1 MNQDSISFD
10 LGCNFDYK
18 LFDFVDQYDKKHA
31 ITSFFGKL
39 KRDGLP
45 GGRTASIIP
54 DFTLDQLADYV
65 NECKKRDIT
74 FNYLINPL
82 SMDQNEIDPVVGKQ
96 IRDFIHQM
104 YDMGIRAFT
113 LNSPILIKYVK
124 REFKD
129 VFVTLGLYA
138 YPTTIQHIEYWRN
151 WGVDEIT
158 LDHGFNR
165 RFDLLRKLLTQYKD
179 TDLHLRVIAN
189 NLCLR
194 ECPFRL
200 AHGCFVGHSDPER
213 FSMDYSLVN
222 CAYKKVTHPAA
233 ILTAEFIRPEDVHYY
248 RELAEETGNKH
259 FSIKLIDRT
268 RTTDFLHKV
277 VKGYMEES
285 YDGNLLDIVN
295 WPQAKTIATRPDEKD
310 PMAQGA
316 APTGAPVGA
325 PEGAPAAG
333 GAPAA
338 ENAGGPPPWA
348 TGAGGPPPW
357 ATGAGGPPPWA
368 TGAGGPPPWATGAG
382 GPPPWATGAG
392 GPPPWATGAGGPPPW
407 ATGAGGPPPWAT
419 GAGGPPPW
427 ATGAGGP
434 PPWAQPGPNGEPPI
448 GPPPGA
454 PIMRWME
461 KLKPE
466 AMMRY
471 GRTMHLPKLYVDNKK
486 LDGFLEHF
494 INNNNCANSLCVN
507 DILEEG
513 QTAPNGCAHCS
524 TWAKKVISYDEA
536 EVAQWKELCA
546 TVLQSLEDGSIYY
559 DA

>member
-368 TGAGGPPPWATGAG
+368 
-382 GPPPWATGAG
+382 
-392 GPPPWATGAGGPPPW
+392 
-407 ATGAGGPPPWAT
+407 
-419 GAGGPPPW
+419 
-427 ATGAGGP
+427 
-434 PPWAQPGPNGEPPI
+434 QPGPNGEPPI

-513 QTAPNGCAHCS
+513 QTAPNACAHCS

>member
-18 LFDFVDQYDKKHA
+18 LFDFIDQYDKKHA

-39 KRDGLP
+39 KHDGLP

-54 DFTLDQLADYV
+54 DFTMDQLADYV
-65 NECKKRDIT
+65 KECQKRDIT

-82 SMDQNEIDPVVGKQ
+82 SMDQNELDPVMGKK
-96 IRDFIHQM
+96 IRTFIHTM
-104 YDMGIRAFT
+104 YDMGIKAFT

-129 VFVTLGLYA
+129 AFVTLGLYA

-165 RFDLLRKLLTQYKD
+165 RFDLLRQLLTQYKD

-200 AHGCFVGHSDPER
+200 AHGCFVGHSDPDKY
-213 FSMDYSLVN
+213 SMDYSLIN

-268 RTTDFLHKV
+268 RTTDFLHNV

-285 YDGNLLDIVN
+285 YNGNLLDIVN
-295 WPQAKTIATRPDEKD
+295 WPRAKTIVTRPDQ
-310 PMAQGA
+310 AGA
-316 APTGAPVGA
+316 EDAPAGAPAGAPVGA
-325 PEGAPAAG
+325 GGPPAG
-333 GAPAA
+333 MP
-338 ENAGGPPPWA
+338 AGGPPPGVPA
-348 TGAGGPPPW
+348 
-357 ATGAGGPPPWA
+357 
-368 TGAGGPPPWATGAG
+368 
-382 GPPPWATGAG
+382 
-392 GPPPWATGAGGPPPW
+392 
-407 ATGAGGPPPWAT
+407 
-419 GAGGPPPW
+419 
-427 ATGAGGP
+427 
-434 PPWAQPGPNGEPPI
+434 
-448 GPPPGA
+448 
-454 PIMRWME
+454 MRWME
-461 KLKPE
+461 YLKPE
-466 AMMRY
+466 AMMNY
-471 GRTMHLPKLYVDNKK
+471 GRTMHLPKLFVDNKK
-486 LDGFLEHF
+486 LDGFVEHF
-494 INNNNCANSLCVN
+494 ININNCATSLCVN
-507 DILEEG
+507 DILEDGE
-513 QTAPNGCAHCS
+513 TAPNACAHCS

-546 TVLQSLEDGSIYY
+546 SVLQNIEDGAIFK
-559 DA
+559 D

>member
-39 KRDGLP
+39 KHDGLP

-54 DFTLDQLADYV
+54 DFTMDQLADYV
-65 NECKKRDIT
+65 KECQKRDIT

-82 SMDQNEIDPVVGKQ
+82 SMDQNELDPDMGKK
-96 IRDFIHQM
+96 IRNFIHTM
-104 YDMGIRAFT
+104 YDMGIKAFT

-129 VFVTLGLYA
+129 AFVTLGLYA

-165 RFDLLRKLLTQYKD
+165 RFDLLRQLLTQYKD

-200 AHGCFVGHSDPER
+200 AHGCFVGHSDPEK

-268 RTTDFLHKV
+268 RTTDFLHNV

-295 WPQAKTIATRPDEKD
+295 WPRAKTIATRPDQTD
-310 PMAQGA
+310 PNAAAAQPQA
-316 APTGAPVGA
+316 APAGAVPMGM
-325 PEGAPAAG
+325 P
-333 GAPAA
+333 
-338 ENAGGPPPWA
+338 AGGPPPW
-348 TGAGGPPPW
+348 
-357 ATGAGGPPPWA
+357 
-368 TGAGGPPPWATGAG
+368 
-382 GPPPWATGAG
+382 
-392 GPPPWATGAGGPPPW
+392 
-407 ATGAGGPPPWAT
+407 
-419 GAGGPPPW
+419 
-427 ATGAGGP
+427 
-434 PPWAQPGPNGEPPI
+434 
-448 GPPPGA
+448 
-454 PIMRWME
+454 
-461 KLKPE
+461 
-466 AMMRY
+466 
-471 GRTMHLPKLYVDNKK
+471 V
-486 LDGFLEHF
+486 
-494 INNNNCANSLCVN
+494 
-507 DILEEG
+507 
-513 QTAPNGCAHCS
+513 
-524 TWAKKVISYDEA
+524 
-536 EVAQWKELCA
+536 
-546 TVLQSLEDGSIYY
+546 
-559 DA
+559 

>member
-1 MNQDSISFD
+1 MNTDSISFD

-39 KRDGLP
+39 KHDGLP

-54 DFTLDQLADYV
+54 DFTLDELSDYV
-65 NECKKRDIT
+65 KECQKRDIT

-82 SMDQNEIDPVVGKQ
+82 SMDQNELDPVVGKK
-96 IRDFIHQM
+96 IRDFIHTL
-104 YDMGIRAFT
+104 YDMGIKAYT
-113 LNSPILIKYVK
+113 LNSPILVKYVK

-129 VFVTLGLYA
+129 AFVTLGLYA

-165 RFDLLRKLLTQYKD
+165 KFDILRNLLTQYKD

-200 AHGCFVGHSDPER
+200 AHGSFVGHSDPEK

-222 CAYKKVTHPAA
+222 CAYKKVTNPAA

-268 RTTDFLHKV
+268 RTTDFLHRV

-295 WPQAKTIATRPDEKD
+295 WPQAKTIATRPDQAKD
-310 PMAQGA
+310 GMPA
-316 APTGAPVGA
+316 GAPPMGM
-325 PEGAPAAG
+325 PAG
-333 GAPAA
+333 GPPMGMP
-338 ENAGGPPPWA
+338 AGGPPPWVMEGRPPRPGEPEEWA
-348 TGAGGPPPW
+348 KAHGITAPPAGMPVGGPP
-357 ATGAGGPPPWA
+357 
-368 TGAGGPPPWATGAG
+368 
-382 GPPPWATGAG
+382 
-392 GPPPWATGAGGPPPW
+392 
-407 ATGAGGPPPWAT
+407 
-419 GAGGPPPW
+419 
-427 ATGAGGP
+427 
-434 PPWAQPGPNGEPPI
+434 I
-448 GPPPGA
+448 GA
-454 PIMRWME
+454 PKMRWME
-461 KLKPE
+461 FLKPE
-466 AMMRY
+466 AMMAY
-471 GRTMHLPKLYVDNKK
+471 GRTMHLPKIYVDNKK

-494 INNNNCANSLCVN
+494 INNNNCAKSLCVN

-513 QTAPNGCAHCS
+513 QTAPNACAHCS
-524 TWAKKVISYDEA
+524 NWAKKVISYDEA
-536 EVAQWKELCA
+536 EVAQWKQLCA
-546 TVLQSLEDGSIYY
+546 GVLHSIEDGSIYREM
-559 DA
+559 A

>member
-316 APTGAPVGA
+316 APTGAP
-325 PEGAPAAG
+325 AAG

-338 ENAGGPPPWA
+338 EN
-348 TGAGGPPPW
+348 
-357 ATGAGGPPPWA
+357 
-368 TGAGGPPPWATGAG
+368 
-382 GPPPWATGAG
+382 
-392 GPPPWATGAGGPPPW
+392 
-407 ATGAGGPPPWAT
+407 AGGPPPWAT

-513 QTAPNGCAHCS
+513 QTAPNACAHCS

>member
-18 LFDFVDQYDKKHA
+18 LFDYVDKYDKKHSIA
-31 ITSFFGKL
+31 SFFGKL
-39 KRDGLP
+39 KHDGLP

-54 DFTLDQLADYV
+54 DFTMDQFAEYIK
-65 NECKKRDIT
+65 ECQKRDIT

-82 SMDQNEIDPVVGKQ
+82 SMDQNEIDPEVGRK
-96 IRDFIHQM
+96 IRDFIHTM
-104 YDMGIRAFT
+104 YDIGIRAFT

-165 RFDLLRKLLTQYKD
+165 RFDLLKNLLAQYKD

-200 AHGCFVGHSDPER
+200 AHGCFVGHSDPDK
-213 FSMDYSLVN
+213 FTMDYSLVN

-233 ILTAEFIRPEDVHYY
+233 ILTSEFIRPEDVHYY
-248 RELAEETGNKH
+248 REIAEETGNKN

-277 VKGYMEES
+277 IKSYMEES
-285 YDGNLLDIVN
+285 YDGNLLDLVN
-295 WPQAKTIATRPDEKD
+295 WPQAKTIVTLPMNSPQAVGD
-310 PMAQGA
+310 PADI
-316 APTGAPVGA
+316 
-325 PEGAPAAG
+325 PALTDV
-333 GAPAA
+333 
-338 ENAGGPPPWA
+338 PP
-348 TGAGGPPPW
+348 
-357 ATGAGGPPPWA
+357 
-368 TGAGGPPPWATGAG
+368 
-382 GPPPWATGAG
+382 
-392 GPPPWATGAGGPPPW
+392 
-407 ATGAGGPPPWAT
+407 
-419 GAGGPPPW
+419 
-427 ATGAGGP
+427 
-434 PPWAQPGPNGEPPI
+434 
-448 GPPPGA
+448 
-454 PIMRWME
+454 MRWAE
-461 KLKPE
+461 RLKLE
-466 AMMRY
+466 AMMNY
-471 GRTMHLPKLYVDNKK
+471 GKTMHLPKMYVDNKK

-494 INNNNCANSLCVN
+494 IHNNNCAKSLCAS
-507 DILEEG
+507 DILEDG
-513 QTAPNGCAHCS
+513 QKAPNACAYCS

-536 EVAQWKELCA
+536 EVAEWKELCGS
-546 TVLQSLEDGSIYY
+546 VLKSIEDISIFKY
-559 DA
+559 

>member
-39 KRDGLP
+39 KHDGLP

-65 NECKKRDIT
+65 KECQKRDIT

-96 IRDFIHQM
+96 IRDFLHQM
-104 YDMGIRAFT
+104 YDLGIRAFT

-200 AHGCFVGHSDPER
+200 AHGCFVGHSDPDK

-233 ILTAEFIRPEDVHYY
+233 ILTAEFIRPEDVHFY

-310 PMAQGA
+310 PMAKGA
-316 APTGAPVGA
+316 AAAPAENAGAPTGAPAGA
-325 PEGAPAAG
+325 PPT

-348 TGAGGPPPW
+348 T
-357 ATGAGGPPPWA
+357 
-368 TGAGGPPPWATGAG
+368 
-382 GPPPWATGAG
+382 
-392 GPPPWATGAGGPPPW
+392 
-407 ATGAGGPPPWAT
+407 
-419 GAGGPPPW
+419 
-427 ATGAGGP
+427 
-434 PPWAQPGPNGEPPI
+434 
-448 GPPPGA
+448 
-454 PIMRWME
+454 
-461 KLKPE
+461 
-466 AMMRY
+466 
-471 GRTMHLPKLYVDNKK
+471 
-486 LDGFLEHF
+486 
-494 INNNNCANSLCVN
+494 
-507 DILEEG
+507 
-513 QTAPNGCAHCS
+513 
-524 TWAKKVISYDEA
+524 
-536 EVAQWKELCA
+536 
-546 TVLQSLEDGSIYY
+546 
-559 DA
+559 

>member
-392 GPPPWATGAGGPPPW
+392 GPPPWA
-407 ATGAGGPPPWAT
+407 
-419 GAGGPPPW
+419 
-427 ATGAGGP
+427 
-434 PPWAQPGPNGEPPI
+434 QPGPNGEPPI

-513 QTAPNGCAHCS
+513 QTAPNACAHCS

>member
-18 LFDFVDQYDKKHA
+18 LFDYIDKYDKKHSIA
-31 ITSFFGKL
+31 SFFGKL
-39 KRDGLP
+39 KHDGLP

-54 DFTLDQLADYV
+54 DFTLDQFADYI

-82 SMDQNEIDPVVGKQ
+82 AMDQNEIDPVVGKQ
-96 IRDFIHQM
+96 IRDFIHTM
-104 YDMGIRAFT
+104 YDLGIRAFT

-165 RFDLLRKLLTQYKD
+165 RFDVLRNLLTQYKD

-200 AHGCFVGHSDPER
+200 AHGCFVGHSDPDK
-213 FSMDYSLVN
+213 FAMDYSLVN

-248 RELAEETGNKH
+248 RELAEETGNKN

-268 RTTDFLHKV
+268 RTTDFLHRV
-277 VKGYMEES
+277 IKGYMEES
-285 YDGNLLDIVN
+285 YDGNLLDLVN
-295 WPQAKTIATRPDEKD
+295 WPKAKTISVLPINQEAGDAPQGTPPAGAVCPPKD
-310 PMAQGA
+310 
-316 APTGAPVGA
+316 V
-325 PEGAPAAG
+325 
-333 GAPAA
+333 
-338 ENAGGPPPWA
+338 PP
-348 TGAGGPPPW
+348 
-357 ATGAGGPPPWA
+357 
-368 TGAGGPPPWATGAG
+368 
-382 GPPPWATGAG
+382 
-392 GPPPWATGAGGPPPW
+392 
-407 ATGAGGPPPWAT
+407 
-419 GAGGPPPW
+419 
-427 ATGAGGP
+427 
-434 PPWAQPGPNGEPPI
+434 
-448 GPPPGA
+448 
-454 PIMRWME
+454 MRWAD

-466 AMMRY
+466 AMMAY
-471 GRTMHLPKLYVDNKK
+471 GKTMHLPKVYVDNKK

-494 INNNNCANSLCVN
+494 INNNNCANSLCAN
-507 DILEEG
+507 DILENG
-513 QTAPNGCAHCS
+513 QKAPNACAYCS

-536 EVAQWKELCA
+536 EVAQWKELCGS
-546 TVLQSLEDGSIYY
+546 VLRNLEDISIYNY
-559 DA
+559 

>member
-18 LFDFVDQYDKKHA
+18 LFDFVDEYDKKHA
-31 ITSFFGKL
+31 ITSFFGKR
-39 KRDGLP
+39 KHDGLP

-54 DFTLDQLADYV
+54 DFTLDQFADYV
-65 NECKKRDIT
+65 KECKKRDIT

-96 IRDFIHQM
+96 IRDFIHNM
-104 YDMGIRAFT
+104 YDLGIRAFT

-200 AHGCFVGHSDPER
+200 AHGCFVGHSDPEK

-233 ILTAEFIRPEDVHYY
+233 ILTAEFIRPEDVHFY

-277 VKGYMEES
+277 VKGYMTES

-295 WPQAKTIATRPDEKD
+295 WPRAKTIATRPDQAGLENG
-310 PMAQGA
+310 PQ
-316 APTGAPVGA
+316 
-325 PEGAPAAG
+325 GAPAGA
-333 GAPAA
+333 GAP
-338 ENAGGPPPWA
+338 PM
-348 TGAGGPPPW
+348 GAGGPP
-357 ATGAGGPPPWA
+357 AGVP
-368 TGAGGPPPWATGAG
+368 
-382 GPPPWATGAG
+382 
-392 GPPPWATGAGGPPPW
+392 
-407 ATGAGGPPPWAT
+407 
-419 GAGGPPPW
+419 
-427 ATGAGGP
+427 
-434 PPWAQPGPNGEPPI
+434 Q
-448 GPPPGA
+448 
-454 PIMRWME
+454 MRWME
-461 KLKPE
+461 RLKPE
-466 AMMRY
+466 AMMAY

-507 DILEEG
+507 DILETGE
-513 QTAPNGCAHCS
+513 TAPNACAHCS
-524 TWAKKVISYDEA
+524 SWAKKVISYDEA
-536 EVAQWKELCA
+536 EVAQWKELCSG
-546 TVLQSLEDGSIYY
+546 VL
-559 DA
+559 

>member
-18 LFDFVDQYDKKHA
+18 LFDFVDQYDKKHS

-39 KRDGLP
+39 KHDGLP

-54 DFTLDQLADYV
+54 DFSLDQLADYV
-65 NECKKRDIT
+65 KECQKRDIT

-200 AHGCFVGHSDPER
+200 AHGCFVGHSDPDR

-233 ILTAEFIRPEDVHYY
+233 ILTAEFIRPEDVHFY

-268 RTTDFLHKV
+268 RTTDFLHRV

-310 PMAQGA
+310 PLLAEGA
-316 APTGAPVGA
+316 GAPPTGA
-325 PEGAPAAG
+325 GAPAGAPPMGAG
-333 GAPAA
+333 GPPRPGEPEEWGKAHGITAPPAGMPPFGAGAPAGA
-338 ENAGGPPPWA
+338 PPMGAGGPPTGMPAGGPPPWVMEGRPPRPGEPEEWGKAHGITAPPAGMPAGGPPPWA
-348 TGAGGPPPW
+348 AGI
-357 ATGAGGPPPWA
+357 
-368 TGAGGPPPWATGAG
+368 
-382 GPPPWATGAG
+382 
-392 GPPPWATGAGGPPPW
+392 
-407 ATGAGGPPPWAT
+407 
-419 GAGGPPPW
+419 
-427 ATGAGGP
+427 
-434 PPWAQPGPNGEPPI
+434 NGQPPI

-461 KLKPE
+461 RLKPE

-494 INNNNCANSLCVN
+494 INNNNCASSLCVN

-513 QTAPNGCAHCS
+513 QTAPNACAHCS
-524 TWAKKVISYDEA
+524 NWAKKVISYDEA
-536 EVAQWKELCA
+536 EVAQWKELCSS
-546 TVLQSLEDGSIYY
+546 VLQSLEDGSIYFEQ
-559 DA
+559 

>member
-18 LFDFVDQYDKKHA
+18 LFDFIDEYDKKHA
-31 ITSFFGKL
+31 ITGFFGKL
-39 KRDGLP
+39 KHDGLP

-54 DFTLDQLADYV
+54 DFTVDQFADYIK
-65 NECKKRDIT
+65 ECNRRGIV

-82 SMDQNEIDPVVGKQ
+82 SMDQNEIDPVMGKH
-96 IRDFIHQM
+96 IRSFIHQM

-113 LNSPILIKYVK
+113 INSPILIKYVK
-124 REFKD
+124 REFSD
-129 VFVTLGLYA
+129 VSVTLGLYA

-158 LDHGFNR
+158 LDHSFNR
-165 RFDLLRKLLTQYKD
+165 RFDLLRQLLTQYRD
-179 TDLHLRVIAN
+179 TGLHLRVIAN

-200 AHGCFVGHSDPER
+200 AHGCFVGHSDPDR

-222 CAYKKVTHPAA
+222 CAYKKVTDPAA
-233 ILTAEFIRPEDVHYY
+233 ILTAEFIRPEDIHYY
-248 RELAEETGNKH
+248 RELAEETGNSS
-259 FSIKLIDRT
+259 FSVKLIDRT
-268 RTTDFLHKV
+268 RTTDFLHRVIKA
-277 VKGYMEES
+277 YMEES

-295 WPQAKTIATRPDEKD
+295 WPQAKTIATRPDQKD
-310 PMAQGA
+310 PLA
-316 APTGAPVGA
+316 AP
-325 PEGAPAAG
+325 G
-333 GAPAA
+333 GA
-338 ENAGGPPPWA
+338 GVPPM
-348 TGAGGPPPW
+348 GAGGPPPW
-357 ATGAGGPPPWA
+357 AAGAGVPPMGAGGPPPWA
-368 TGAGGPPPWATGAG
+368 AGAGAPPMGAGGPPPWAIK
-382 GPPPWATGAG
+382 
-392 GPPPWATGAGGPPPW
+392 
-407 ATGAGGPPPWAT
+407 
-419 GAGGPPPW
+419 
-427 ATGAGGP
+427 
-434 PPWAQPGPNGEPPI
+434 GPNGEPPV

-466 AMMRY
+466 AMMKY

-507 DILEEG
+507 AILEEG
-513 QTAPNGCAHCS
+513 QTAPNACAHCS
-524 TWAKKVISYDEA
+524 NWAKKVISYDEA

-546 TVLQSLEDGSIYY
+546 SVLQSLEDGSIYF

>member
-18 LFDFVDQYDKKHA
+18 LFDFVDEYDKKHA

-39 KRDGLP
+39 KHDGLP

-54 DFTLDQLADYV
+54 DFTLDQFADYV
-65 NECKKRDIT
+65 KECTKRDIT

-96 IRDFIHQM
+96 IRDFIHNM
-104 YDMGIRAFT
+104 YDLGIRAFT

-165 RFDLLRKLLTQYKD
+165 RFDFLRKLLTQYKD

-200 AHGCFVGHSDPER
+200 AHGCFVGHSDPEK

-233 ILTAEFIRPEDVHYY
+233 ILTAEFIRPEDVHFY

-277 VKGYMEES
+277 VKGYMTES

-295 WPQAKTIATRPDEKD
+295 WPRAKTIATRPDQAGLENG
-310 PMAQGA
+310 PQ
-316 APTGAPVGA
+316 
-325 PEGAPAAG
+325 GAPAGA
-333 GAPAA
+333 GAP
-338 ENAGGPPPWA
+338 PM
-348 TGAGGPPPW
+348 GAGGPP
-357 ATGAGGPPPWA
+357 AGVP
-368 TGAGGPPPWATGAG
+368 
-382 GPPPWATGAG
+382 
-392 GPPPWATGAGGPPPW
+392 
-407 ATGAGGPPPWAT
+407 
-419 GAGGPPPW
+419 
-427 ATGAGGP
+427 
-434 PPWAQPGPNGEPPI
+434 Q
-448 GPPPGA
+448 
-454 PIMRWME
+454 MRWME
-461 KLKPE
+461 RLKPE
-466 AMMRY
+466 AMMAY

-507 DILEEG
+507 DILETGE
-513 QTAPNGCAHCS
+513 TAPNACAHCS
-524 TWAKKVISYDEA
+524 SWAKKVISYDEA
-536 EVAQWKELCA
+536 EVAQWKELCSG
-546 TVLQSLEDGSIYY
+546 VLQSIEDGSIYKY
-559 DA
+559 

>member
-1 MNQDSISFD
+1 MNTDSISFD

-18 LFDFVDQYDKKHA
+18 LFEFVDKYDKKHA

-39 KRDGLP
+39 KHDGLP

-54 DFTLDQLADYV
+54 DFTFDELKDYV
-65 NECKKRDIT
+65 GECKKRDIT

-82 SMDQNEIDPVVGKQ
+82 SMDQNEIDPVMGKK
-96 IRDFIHQM
+96 IREFIHNA
-104 YDMGIRAFT
+104 YDIGIRAFT
-113 LNSPILIKYVK
+113 LNSPILIKYLK
-124 REFKD
+124 SEFKD

-165 RFDLLRKLLTQYKD
+165 KFDVLRNLLTQYKD
-179 TDLHLRVIAN
+179 SDLHLRVIAN

-200 AHGCFVGHSDPER
+200 AHGCFVGHSDPDK

-268 RTTDFLHKV
+268 RTTEFLHRV
-277 VKGYMEES
+277 VKSYMEES

-295 WPQAKTIATRPDEKD
+295 WPQAKTIATRPDQKD
-310 PMAQGA
+310 PNVNPDGTPAVNPQA
-316 APTGAPVGA
+316 APENA
-325 PEGAPAAG
+325 

-368 TGAGGPPPWATGAG
+368 TGAGGPPPWATV
-382 GPPPWATGAG
+382 GPDGK
-392 GPPPWATGAGGPPPW
+392 
-407 ATGAGGPPPWAT
+407 
-419 GAGGPPPW
+419 
-427 ATGAGGP
+427 
-434 PPWAQPGPNGEPPI
+434 PPI

-454 PIMRWME
+454 PVMRWME
-461 KLKPE
+461 FLKPE
-466 AMMRY
+466 AMINY

-494 INNNNCANSLCVN
+494 INNNNCAKSLCVN

-513 QTAPNGCAHCS
+513 QTAPNACAHCS
-524 TWAKKVISYDEA
+524 SWAKKVISYDQA
-536 EVAQWKELCA
+536 EVEQWKGLCES
-546 TVLQSLEDGSIYY
+546 VLRSIENGSIYREF
-559 DA
+559 

>member
-357 ATGAGGPPPWA
+357 A
-368 TGAGGPPPWATGAG
+368 
-382 GPPPWATGAG
+382 
-392 GPPPWATGAGGPPPW
+392 
-407 ATGAGGPPPWAT
+407 
-419 GAGGPPPW
+419 
-427 ATGAGGP
+427 
-434 PPWAQPGPNGEPPI
+434 QPGPNGEPPI

-513 QTAPNGCAHCS
+513 QTAPNACAHCS

>member
-1 MNQDSISFD
+1 MNSDSISFD

-39 KRDGLP
+39 KFDGLP

-54 DFTLDQLADYV
+54 DFTLDELSQYV
-65 NECKKRDIT
+65 QECRKRDIT

-82 SMDQNEIDPVVGKQ
+82 SMDQNELDPVMGKK
-96 IRDFIHQM
+96 IRGFIHTL
-104 YDMGIRAFT
+104 YDMGIKAFT

-124 REFKD
+124 NEFKD
-129 VFVTLGLYA
+129 AFVTLGLYA

-165 RFDLLRKLLTQYKD
+165 KFDLLRQLLTQYKD

-200 AHGCFVGHSDPER
+200 AHGCFVGHSDPEK

-277 VKGYMEES
+277 VKAYMEES

-295 WPQAKTIATRPDEKD
+295 WPQAKTIATRPDQAKD
-310 PMAQGA
+310 GVPAVS
-316 APTGAPVGA
+316 APTGMPVGG
-325 PEGAPAAG
+325 PPMGMP
-333 GAPAA
+333 
-338 ENAGGPPPWA
+338 AGGPPPWVMEGRPPRA
-348 TGAGGPPPW
+348 GEPEEWAKANGMTAPPTGMPAGRPPMGMGMPAGGPPMGMPAGGPPPW
-357 ATGAGGPPPWA
+357 VMEGRPPRAGEPEEWAKANGITAPPAGMPVGGPPV
-368 TGAGGPPPWATGAG
+368 
-382 GPPPWATGAG
+382 
-392 GPPPWATGAGGPPPW
+392 
-407 ATGAGGPPPWAT
+407 
-419 GAGGPPPW
+419 
-427 ATGAGGP
+427 
-434 PPWAQPGPNGEPPI
+434 
-448 GPPPGA
+448 GA
-454 PIMRWME
+454 PKMRWME
-461 KLKPE
+461 FLKPE
-466 AMMRY
+466 AMMAY
-471 GRTMHLPKLYVDNKK
+471 GRAMHLPKLYVDNKK

-494 INNNNCANSLCVN
+494 INNNNCAKSLCVS
-507 DILEEG
+507 DILEDG
-513 QTAPNGCAHCS
+513 QTAPNACAHCS

-546 TVLQSLEDGSIYY
+546 GVLQNIENGTIYREQG
-559 DA
+559 

>member
-1 MNQDSISFD
+1 MNSDSISFD
-10 LGCNFDYK
+10 VGTNFDYE
-18 LFDFVDQYDKKHA
+18 LFDTIDKFDTKHS
-31 ITSFFGKL
+31 ITSLYGKL
-39 KRDGLP
+39 KHDGLP
-45 GGRTASIIP
+45 GGRTASIVP
-54 DFTLDQLADYV
+54 DFTMDQLAEYV
-65 NECKKRDIT
+65 AECKKRDIT

-82 SMDQNEIDPVVGKQ
+82 SLDQNEIDPVVGKK
-96 IRDFIHQM
+96 IRDFIHEI
-104 YDMGIRAFT
+104 YDIGVRAIT

-124 REFKD
+124 NELPD
-129 VFVTLGLYA
+129 MFVTLGLYA

-179 TDLHLRVIAN
+179 TDLNLRVIAN

-200 AHGCFVGHSDPER
+200 AHGCFVGHSDPDK

-222 CAYKKVTHPAA
+222 CAYKKVTHPTA

-248 RELAEETGNKH
+248 RELAEETGNKN

-268 RTTDFLHKV
+268 RTTEFLNRVIKA
-277 VKGYMEES
+277 YMTES
-285 YDGNLLDIVN
+285 FDGNLLDIVN
-295 WPQAKTIATRPDEKD
+295 WPQAKTIATLPGSDKPVGEM
-310 PMAQGA
+310 PTSMPSEAPAAAPANEGA
-316 APTGAPVGA
+316 AP
-325 PEGAPAAG
+325 AAT
-333 GAPAA
+333 
-338 ENAGGPPPWA
+338 ENAGGPPPWATGAGGSPPWA

-368 TGAGGPPPWATGAG
+368 TGAGGPPM
-382 GPPPWATGAG
+382 
-392 GPPPWATGAGGPPPW
+392 
-407 ATGAGGPPPWAT
+407 
-419 GAGGPPPW
+419 
-427 ATGAGGP
+427 
-434 PPWAQPGPNGEPPI
+434 

-454 PIMRWME
+454 PAMRFMD

-466 AMMRY
+466 AMMAY

-494 INNNNCANSLCVN
+494 IKNNNCSKTLCVD

-513 QTAPNGCAHCS
+513 QRPENACAHCS
-524 TWAKKVISYDEA
+524 QWAKKVISYDPA
-536 EVAQWKELCA
+536 EVAQWTEIAGSVLKGIENGTIYKEE
-546 TVLQSLEDGSIYY
+546 Q
-559 DA
+559 

>member
-18 LFDFVDQYDKKHA
+18 LFDFIDEYDKKHA
-31 ITSFFGKL
+31 ITSFYGKL
-39 KRDGLP
+39 KHDGLP

-54 DFTLDQLADYV
+54 DFTEDQFADYIK
-65 NECKKRDIT
+65 ECSKRGIA

-82 SMDQNEIDPVVGKQ
+82 SMDQNEIDPVMGKH
-96 IRDFIHQM
+96 IRSFIHKM

-124 REFKD
+124 REFSD
-129 VFVTLGLYA
+129 VSVTLGLYA

-158 LDHGFNR
+158 LDHSFNR
-165 RFDLLRKLLTQYKD
+165 RFGLLRQLLTQYRD

-200 AHGCFVGHSDPER
+200 AHGCFVGHSDPDR

-222 CAYKKVTHPAA
+222 CAYKKVTDPAA
-233 ILTAEFIRPEDVHYY
+233 ILTAEFIRPEDIHYY
-248 RELAEETGNKH
+248 RELAEETGNRH

-277 VKGYMEES
+277 IRSYMEES

-295 WPQAKTIATRPDEKD
+295 WPQAKTIATRPDQND
-310 PMAQGA
+310 PTVAH
-316 APTGAPVGA
+316 
-325 PEGAPAAG
+325 
-333 GAPAA
+333 

-348 TGAGGPPPW
+348 AEAGAPPMGAGGPPPW
-357 ATGAGGPPPWA
+357 ATGAGAPPI
-368 TGAGGPPPWATGAG
+368 GAGGPPPWAAGADG
-382 GPPPWATGAG
+382 RPPV
-392 GPPPWATGAGGPPPW
+392 
-407 ATGAGGPPPWAT
+407 
-419 GAGGPPPW
+419 
-427 ATGAGGP
+427 
-434 PPWAQPGPNGEPPI
+434 

-454 PIMRWME
+454 PVMRWMD

-466 AMMRY
+466 AMMKY
-471 GRTMHLPKLYVDNKK
+471 GRTMHLPRLYVDNKK
-486 LDGFLEHF
+486 LDGFIEHF
-494 INNNNCANSLCVN
+494 INNNSCADSLCVN
-507 DILEEG
+507 DILADGES
-513 QTAPNGCAHCS
+513 APNACAHCS
-524 TWAKKVISYDEA
+524 SWAKKVISYDEE

-546 TVLQSLEDGSIYY
+546 EVLRSIEDGSIYFE
-559 DA
+559 

>member
-18 LFDFVDQYDKKHA
+18 LFDFVDEYDKKHA

-39 KRDGLP
+39 KFDGLP

-65 NECKKRDIT
+65 KECQKRDIT

-82 SMDQNEIDPVVGKQ
+82 SMDQNELDPVVGKQ

-104 YDMGIRAFT
+104 YDLGIRAFT

-165 RFDLLRKLLTQYKD
+165 KFDLLRKLLTQYKD

-200 AHGCFVGHSDPER
+200 AHGCFVGHSDPEL

-268 RTTDFLHKV
+268 RTTDFLHRV

-295 WPQAKTIATRPDEKD
+295 WPQAKTIATRPDQAKEGIKMGIGT
-310 PMAQGA
+310 PPTGASA
-316 APTGAPVGA
+316 APTGAGA
-325 PEGAPAAG
+325 PPTGM
-333 GAPAA
+333 
-338 ENAGGPPPWA
+338 PPK
-348 TGAGGPPPW
+348 GAGGPPPW
-357 ATGAGGPPPWA
+357 VMEGRPPRPGEPEEWAKANGITAPPAGMPPMGAGAPPMGMPPMGAGVPPMGMPAGGPPPWVMEGRPPRPGEPEEWAKKNGITAPPTGMPPMGAGGPPP
-368 TGAGGPPPWATGAG
+368 GVPK
-382 GPPPWATGAG
+382 
-392 GPPPWATGAGGPPPW
+392 
-407 ATGAGGPPPWAT
+407 
-419 GAGGPPPW
+419 
-427 ATGAGGP
+427 
-434 PPWAQPGPNGEPPI
+434 
-448 GPPPGA
+448 
-454 PIMRWME
+454 MRWMDR
-461 KLKPE
+461 LKPE
-466 AMMRY
+466 SMMAY

-494 INNNNCANSLCVN
+494 INNNNCASSLCVN

-513 QTAPNGCAHCS
+513 QTAPNACAHCS
-524 TWAKKVISYDEA
+524 NWAKKVISYDEA
-536 EVAQWKELCA
+536 EVEQWKGLCSG
-546 TVLQSLEDGSIYY
+546 VLQSIEDGSIYKY
-559 DA
+559 